1 MFSLPA
7 RTTQKM
13 ESTELPYA
21 QAHAA
26 AADHQPPHLSVRLL
40 IIAVVVT
47 STTGSIGHF
56 APTIPLSAAEVAVVL
71 KLFCFAV
78 ISAIHYV
85 FDECQH
91 AQWRATMD
99 SQYLLVVFVC
109 SVYSVLHYPS
119 GVDRLRLGCLVVTD
133 CISFAMIKLLAFGDR
148 KYVPFL
154 SKWAGIPGQ
163 ESQTDALAL
172 DSKLDSE
179 FKSIALPLLR
189 LVVSS
194 LPCTF
199 FLAAVYFLYLY

>member
-21 QAHAA
+21 QPHAA
-26 AADHQPPHLSVRLL
+26 AADHQPPPLSVRLL
-40 IIAVVVT
+40 IIAT
-47 STTGSIGHF
+47 IALNTADIGHF
-56 APTIPLSAAEVAVVL
+56 APAIPLSAAAVAVVL

-85 FDECQH
+85 FDERQH

-109 SVYSVLHYPS
+109 SIYSVLHYPG
-119 GVDRLRLGCLVVTD
+119 GVDRLRSGGCLVGTD
-133 CISFAMIKLLAFGDR
+133 CGSFVFLKLLAFGDG

-154 SKWAGIPGQ
+154 SKWAVIQ
-163 ESQTDALAL
+163 EKQTDVLAL

-179 FKSIALPLLR
+179 SKSLALPLLR
-189 LVVSS
+189 FVVSS
-194 LPCTF
+194 LPCAF
-199 FLAAVYFLYLY
+199 FIAAVFFLYLD